1 MECANMPGPLAGIR
15 VLDLTS
21 VVSGPLATMFL
32 ADQGADVIKVEP
44 LGGDIT
50 RRSRQSISASGE
62 FSALFVSSN
71 RGKRSLALDL
81 KRPEAAAIMRKLITT
96 SDVLVQNFR
105 PGTMERLGFGEPA
118 LRELNPRLIY
128 VSISGAG
135 ESGPYAKKR
144 VYDPIIQGLSGFADL
159 QADPKTRRP
168 QMIRTIVADKTTA
181 IFAAQ
186 AVTAALFAR
195 ERTGEGQHVR
205 LAMLDTM
212 IAYLWPEAMTQYT
225 VIGREATTADPT
237 ARPDLIFETA
247 DGYITVG
254 TISDSEW
261 QGFCAASARS
271 GLAEDPR
278 FNTPGGRA
286 VNATERILLMAEIIK
301 ERPTVEWLQRLDA
314 NDVPSAPV
322 LRRHEV
328 IANEQVVAREL
339 IVELDHPDIGS
350 VRQPKPAARFD
361 RTPAQIQGPA
371 PRIGEHTAAILAE
384 IGVEAAE
391 IERLA
396 AEQIVRLVK
405 T

>member
-1 MECANMPGPLAGIR
+1 MPGPLAGIN

-32 ADQGADVIKVEP
+32 ADQGADVVKVEP

-50 RRSRQSISASGE
+50 RRSRQSVSGSGE
-62 FSALFVSSN
+62 FSALFVSTN

-81 KRPEAAAIMRKLITT
+81 KRPEGGTIMRKLIARA
-96 SDVLVQNFR
+96 DVLVQNFR
-105 PGTMERLGFGEPA
+105 PGTMERLGLDEPA
-118 LRELNPRLIY
+118 VRADNPRLIY
-128 VSISGAG
+128 VSISGVG
-135 ESGPYAKKR
+135 ESGPYAGKR

-159 QADPKTRRP
+159 QAEPKTRRP
-168 QMIRTIVADKTTA
+168 RMIRTIVADKTTA

-186 AVTAALFAR
+186 AVTAALYAR
-195 ERTGEGQHVR
+195 ERTGEGPHIR

-212 IAYLWPEAMTQYT
+212 ITYLWPEAMTQYT
-225 VIGREATTADPT
+225 VVGREATTADPT
-237 ARPDLIFETA
+237 ARPELIFETA

-261 QGFCAASARS
+261 QGFRAASERPD
-271 GLAEDPR
+271 LAEDPR

-301 ERPTVEWLQRLDA
+301 GRPTAEWLQRLDT

-322 LRRHEV
+322 LRRGEV
-328 IANEQVVAREL
+328 IVNEQVVAREL
-339 IVELDHPDIGS
+339 IAEFDHPDIGRI
-350 VRQPKPAARFD
+350 RQPKPAARFD
-361 RTPAQIQGPA
+361 RTPAEIQGPA
-371 PRIGEHTAAILAE
+371 PRIGEHSEVILAE
-384 IGVEAAE
+384 LGLEARE
-391 IERLA
+391 IERLV
-396 AEQIVRLVK
+396 AEKIVRLVK

>member
-1 MECANMPGPLAGIR
+1 MPGPLAGIR

-32 ADQGADVIKVEP
+32 ADQGAEVIKVEP

-50 RRSRQSISASGE
+50 RQSRQSVSASGE
-62 FSALFVSSN
+62 FSALFVSTN
-71 RGKRSLALDL
+71 RGKRSLSIDL
-81 KRPEAAAIMRKLITT
+81 KRPEAATIMRKLICRA
-96 SDVLVQNFR
+96 DVLVQNFR
-105 PGTMERLGFGEPA
+105 PGTMERLGLGEPA
-118 LRELNPRLIY
+118 LRAENPRLIY
-128 VSISGAG
+128 VSISGVG
-135 ESGPYAKKR
+135 ERGPYAKKR

-159 QADPKTRRP
+159 QADPETRRP
-168 QMIRTIVADKTTA
+168 RMIRTIVADKTTA

-195 ERTGEGQHVR
+195 ERTGEGQHIR

-225 VIGREATTADPT
+225 VVGREATTADPT
-237 ARPDLIFETA
+237 ARPELIFETA

-261 QGFCAASARS
+261 RGFCAASERS
-271 GLAEDPR
+271 GLAEDSR
-278 FNTPGGRA
+278 FSTPAGRA
-286 VNATERILLMAEIIK
+286 ANATERILLMAEIMK
-301 ERPTVEWLQRLDA
+301 ERPTAEWLQRLDA

-322 LRRHEV
+322 LRRGEV
-328 IANEQVVAREL
+328 ITNEQVVAREL
-339 IVELDHPDIGS
+339 IEEFDHSDIGRI
-350 VRQPKPAARFD
+350 RQPKPAARFD
-361 RTPAQIQGPA
+361 RTPAEIRGPA
-371 PRIGEHTAAILAE
+371 PRIGEHSAVILAE
-384 IGVEAAE
+384 LGLEPAE

-396 AEQIVRLVK
+396 IDKIVRLVK

>member
-1 MECANMPGPLAGIR
+1 MPGPLAGIR

-32 ADQGADVIKVEP
+32 ADQGADVIKIEP
-44 LGGDIT
+44 LSGDIT

-62 FSALFVSSN
+62 FSALFVSTN

-81 KRPEAAAIMRKLITT
+81 KRPEAAEITRKLITS

-118 LRELNPRLIY
+118 LGELNPRLIY
-128 VSISGAG
+128 VSISGVG

-144 VYDPIIQGLSGFADL
+144 VYDPIIQALSGFADL
-159 QADPKTRRP
+159 QAEPKTRRP

-186 AVTAALFAR
+186 AVTAGLFAR

-212 IAYLWPEAMTQYT
+212 IAYVWPEAMTQYT
-225 VIGREATTADPT
+225 VVGREATTADPT

-261 QGFCAASARS
+261 QGFCAAAGRSA
-271 GLAEDPR
+271 LAEDPR

-286 VNATERILLMAEIIK
+286 ENATERILLMADIMK
-301 ERPTVEWLQRLDA
+301 ERPTAQWLERLDA

-322 LRRHEV
+322 LRRNDV

-339 IVELDHPDIGS
+339 IVELDHPDIGL

-384 IGVEAAE
+384 IGLEAAE

-396 AEQIVRLVK
+396 AEQIVRLAQ

>member
-1 MECANMPGPLAGIR
+1 MPGPLAGIR

-32 ADQGADVIKVEP
+32 ADQGAEVIKIEP

-50 RRSRQSISASGE
+50 RHSRQSVSASGE
-62 FSALFVSSN
+62 FSALFVSTN

-81 KRPEAAAIMRKLITT
+81 KRPEAGMIMRKLAGRA
-96 SDVLVQNFR
+96 DVLVQNFR
-105 PGTMERLGFGEPA
+105 PGAMERLGLGEPL
-118 LRELNPRLIY
+118 LREINPRLIY
-128 VSISGAG
+128 LSISGVG
-135 ESGPYAKKR
+135 DSGPYAGKR

-159 QADPKTRRP
+159 QADPETSRP
-168 QMIRTIVADKTTA
+168 RMIRTIVADKTTA

-195 ERTGEGQHVR
+195 ERTGEGQHIR

-212 IAYLWPEAMTQYT
+212 ISYLWPEAMTQYT
-225 VIGREATTADPT
+225 VVGREESTADPV
-237 ARPDLIFETA
+237 ARPDLIFETT

-261 QGFCAASARS
+261 RGFCAAAARAD
-271 GLAEDPR
+271 LAEDPR

-301 ERPTVEWLQRLDA
+301 ERPTAEWLQRLDA

-322 LRRHEV
+322 LRRSEV
-328 IANEQVVAREL
+328 IANEQVLAREL
-339 IVELDHPDIGS
+339 IAEFVHPDIGR

-361 RTPAQIQGPA
+361 RTPAAIQGPA
-371 PRIGEHTAAILAE
+371 PRIGEHSAAILAE
-384 IGVEAAE
+384 LEFDAAE
-391 IERLA
+391 IERLVA
-396 AEQIVRLVK
+396 AKIVRVAK

>member
-1 MECANMPGPLAGIR
+1 MAGPLTGIR

-32 ADQGADVIKVEP
+32 ADQGAEVIKVEP

-50 RRSRQSISASGE
+50 RRSRQAISASGE

-81 KRPEAAAIMRKLITT
+81 KRPEAAKIMRKLIGR

-105 PGTMERLGFGEPA
+105 PGTMERLGLGEPT

-128 VSISGAG
+128 VSISGVG

-144 VYDPIIQGLSGFADL
+144 VYDPIIQSLSGFADL
-159 QADPKTRRP
+159 QAEPKTRRP

-195 ERTGEGQHVR
+195 ERTGEGQHIR

-225 VIGREATTADPT
+225 VVGHEATTADPT

-261 QGFCAASARS
+261 QGFCAASGRP
-271 GLAEDPR
+271 GLVEDPR

-286 VNATERILLMAEIIK
+286 VNATERILLMAEIIR
-301 ERPTVEWLQRLDA
+301 ERPTADWLQRLDA

-322 LRRHEV
+322 LRRNEV
-328 IANEQVVAREL
+328 IANEQVLAREL
-339 IVELDHPDIGS
+339 ITELHHPDIGLI
-350 VRQPKPAARFD
+350 RQPVPAARFD
-361 RTPAQIQGPA
+361 RTPARIQGPA
-371 PRIGEHTAAILAE
+371 PRIGEHSAAILAE
-384 IGVEAAE
+384 LGLEAAE

-396 AEQIVRLVK
+396 TENIVRLAK